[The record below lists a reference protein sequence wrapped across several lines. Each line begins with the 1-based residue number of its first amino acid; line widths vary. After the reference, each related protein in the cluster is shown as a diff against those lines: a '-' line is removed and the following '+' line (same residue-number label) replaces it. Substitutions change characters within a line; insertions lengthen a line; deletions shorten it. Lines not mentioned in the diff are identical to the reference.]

1 MPSVLITGANR
12 GIGLAFA
19 RSFAADGWRVHA
31 CCRNPDGAEDL
42 AALSADMAGADMA
55 GADTAGADTAGAV
68 TLYRLDVTD
77 GPRIAGLSRELA
89 DEAIDVLVNNA
100 GVMGPRT
107 GFGEIDYDGWLPVFE
122 TNTLAPMRMA
132 EGFVE
137 QVAKS
142 GRKLIVNIS
151 SIMGS
156 LGENAGGGAIIY
168 RSSKAALNM
177 VSKGLSVEL
186 AARGITV
193 IVFHPGWVS
202 TDMGG
207 PNAAVTPGESVEGM
221 RAVIEGVTP
230 DDSGRFFNFD
240 GREIQW

>member
-19 RSFAADGWRVHA
+19 HSFAADGWRVHA
-31 CCRNPDGAEDL
+31 CCRDPDGAEDL
-42 AALSADMAGADMA
+42 AALSAEMAR
-55 GADTAGADTAGAV
+55 ADTASADTAGAV
-68 TLYRLDVTD
+68 TLHRLDVTD
-77 GPRIAGLSRELA
+77 GSRIAGLSRELA

-107 GFGEIDYDGWLPVFE
+107 GFGEMDYDGWLPVFE

-177 VSKGLSVEL
+177 VSKSLSAEL
-186 AARGITV
+186 APRGITV

-207 PNAAVTPGESVEGM
+207 PDAAVTPGESVEGM
-221 RAVIEGVTP
+221 RAVIERVTP
-230 DDSGRFFNFD
+230 NDSGRFFNFD
-240 GREIQW
+240 GHEIQW

>member
-19 RSFAADGWRVHA
+19 HSFAADGWRVHA
-31 CCRNPDGAEDL
+31 CCRDPDGAEDL
-42 AALSADMAGADMA
+42 AALSADMAS
-55 GADTAGADTAGAV
+55 ADTAGADTAGAV
-68 TLYRLDVTD
+68 TLHRLDVTD
-77 GPRIAGLSRELA
+77 GSRIAGLSRELA

-107 GFGEIDYDGWLPVFE
+107 GFGEMDYDGWLPVFE

-177 VSKGLSVEL
+177 VSKSLSAEL
-186 AARGITV
+186 APRGITV

-207 PNAAVTPGESVEGM
+207 PDAAVTPGESVEGM
-221 RAVIEGVTP
+221 RAVIERVTP
-230 DDSGRFFNFD
+230 NDSGRFFNFD
-240 GREIQW
+240 GHEIQW

>member
-19 RSFAADGWRVHA
+19 RSFAAAGWRVHA
-31 CCRNPDGAEDL
+31 CCRDPDGAEDL
-42 AALSADMAGADMA
+42 AALI
-55 GADTAGADTAGAV
+55 ADTAGADTAGAV
-68 TLYRLDVTD
+68 TLHRLDVTD
-77 GPRIAGLSRELA
+77 GPMIAGLSRELA

-107 GFGEIDYDGWLPVFE
+107 DFGETDYDGWLPVFE

-137 QVAKS
+137 QLAKS

-156 LGENAGGGAIIY
+156 IGETAGGGAIVY

-177 VSKGLSVEL
+177 VSKSLSVEL
-186 AARGITV
+186 APRGITV
-193 IVFHPGWVS
+193 IAFHPGWVQ

-207 PNAAVTPGESVEGM
+207 AGAAVTPGASVEGM
-221 RAVIEGVTP
+221 RAVIERVTP
-230 DDSGRFFNFD
+230 NDSGHFFNFD
-240 GREIQW
+240 GHEIRW

>member
-1 MPSVLITGANR
+1 MPSALITGANR

-31 CCRNPDGAEDL
+31 CCRDPDGAEDL
-42 AALSADMAGADMA
+42 AALNADLAS
-55 GADTAGADTAGAV
+55 ADTAGADTVGA
-68 TLYRLDVTD
+68 LRLHRLDVTD
-77 GPRIAGLSRELA
+77 GPMIAGLSRELA

-107 GFGEIDYDGWLPVFE
+107 GFGGTDYDGWLSVFAV
-122 TNTLAPMRMA
+122 NTLAPMRMA

-156 LGENAGGGAIIY
+156 LGENAGGGATIY

-177 VSKGLSVEL
+177 VSKSLSVEL
-186 AARGITV
+186 APRGITV

-221 RAVIEGVTP
+221 RAVIERVTP
-230 DDSGRFFNFD
+230 NDSGRFFNFD

>member
-19 RSFAADGWRVHA
+19 RSFAAAGWRVHA
-31 CCRNPDGAEDL
+31 CCRDPDRAEDL
-42 AALSADMAGADMA
+42 AALI
-55 GADTAGADTAGAV
+55 ADTARADKAGAV
-68 TLYRLDVTD
+68 IPHRLDVTD
-77 GPRIAGLSRELA
+77 GPMIAGLSRELA

-107 GFGEIDYDGWLPVFE
+107 DFGETDYDGWLPVFE

-137 QVAKS
+137 QLAKS

-156 LGENAGGGAIIY
+156 IGENAGGGAIVY

-177 VSKGLSVEL
+177 VSKSLSVEL
-186 AARGITV
+186 APRGITV
-193 IVFHPGWVS
+193 IAFHPGWVR

-207 PNAAVTPGESVEGM
+207 AGAAVTPGASVEGM
-221 RAVIEGVTP
+221 CAVIERVTP
-230 DDSGRFFNFD
+230 NDSGRFFNFD
-240 GREIQW
+240 GHEIRW

>member
-31 CCRNPDGAEDL
+31 CCRDPDRAEDL
-42 AALSADMAGADMA
+42 GALIAD
-55 GADTAGADTAGAV
+55 ADTASPDMASVV
-68 TLYRLDVTD
+68 TLHRLDVTD

-122 TNTLAPMRMA
+122 TNTLAPLRMA

-156 LGENAGGGAIIY
+156 IGETAGGGAVVY

-177 VSKGLSVEL
+177 VSKCLSAEL
-186 AARGITV
+186 APRGITV
-193 IVFHPGWVS
+193 IAFHPGWVS

-207 PNAAVTPGESVEGM
+207 PGAAVTPGESVEGM
-221 RAVIEGVTP
+221 RAVIERVTP
-230 DDSGRFFNFD
+230 NDSGRFFNFD
-240 GREIQW
+240 GHEIQW

>member
-19 RSFAADGWRVHA
+19 RSFAAAGWRVHA
-31 CCRNPDGAEDL
+31 CCRDPDGAEDL
-42 AALSADMAGADMA
+42 AALKADTAR
-55 GADTAGADTAGAV
+55 ADTAGANTAGAV
-68 TLYRLDVTD
+68 TLHRLDVTD
-77 GPRIAGLSRELA
+77 GPMIAGLSRELA

-107 GFGEIDYDGWLPVFE
+107 GFGETDYDGWLPVFE

-156 LGENAGGGAIIY
+156 LGENEGGGAIIY

-177 VSKGLSVEL
+177 VSKSLAVEL
-186 AARGITV
+186 APRGITV

-207 PNAAVTPGESVEGM
+207 PGAAVTAGESVEGM
-221 RAVIEGVTP
+221 CAVIERVTP
-230 DDSGRFFNFD
+230 NDNGHFFNFD
-240 GREIQW
+240 GHEIQW

>member
-19 RSFAADGWRVHA
+19 HSFAADGWRVHA
-31 CCRNPDGAEDL
+31 CCRDPDGAEDL
-42 AALSADMAGADMA
+42 AALSVVMAS
-55 GADTAGADTAGAV
+55 ADTAGAV
-68 TLYRLDVTD
+68 MLHRLDVTD
-77 GPRIAGLSRELA
+77 GSRIAGLSRELA

-100 GVMGPRT
+100 GVMGPGT
-107 GFGEIDYDGWLPVFE
+107 GFGEMDYDGWLPVFE

-156 LGENAGGGAIIY
+156 LGENADGGAIIY

-177 VSKGLSVEL
+177 VSKSLSAEL
-186 AARGITV
+186 APRGITV

-207 PNAAVTPGESVEGM
+207 PDAAVTPGESVEGM
-221 RAVIEGVTP
+221 RAVIERVTP
-230 DDSGRFFNFD
+230 NDSGRFFNFD
-240 GREIQW
+240 GHEIQW

>member
-31 CCRNPDGAEDL
+31 CCRDPDRAEDL
-42 AALSADMAGADMA
+42 AALNVDTAGADMA
-55 GADTAGADTAGAV
+55 SAV
-68 TLYRLDVTD
+68 TLHRLDVTD

-107 GFGEIDYDGWLPVFE
+107 GFGEMDYDGWLPVFE

-151 SIMGS
+151 SMMGS

-177 VSKGLSVEL
+177 VSKSLSAEL
-186 AARGITV
+186 APRGITV

-207 PNAAVTPGESVEGM
+207 PDAAVTPGESVEGM
-221 RAVIEGVTP
+221 RAVIERVTP
-230 DDSGRFFNFD
+230 NDNGRFFNFD
-240 GREIQW
+240 GHEIQW

>member
-12 GIGLAFA
+12 GLGLAFA

-31 CCRNPDGAEDL
+31 CCRDPDGAEDL
-42 AALSADMAGADMA
+42 AALNADMASADMAGA
-55 GADTAGADTAGAV
+55 GTAGAV
-68 TLYRLDVTD
+68 TLHRLDVTD
-77 GPRIAGLSRELA
+77 GPRIAGLSREMA

-107 GFGEIDYDGWLPVFE
+107 GFGETDYDGWLPVFE

-132 EGFVE
+132 EAFVE

-151 SIMGS
+151 SMMGS

-177 VSKGLSVEL
+177 VSKSLSVEL
-186 AARGITV
+186 APRGITV
-193 IVFHPGWVS
+193 IVFHPGWVR

-221 RAVIEGVTP
+221 RAVIERVTP
-230 DDSGRFFNFD
+230 NDSGRFFNFD

>member
-19 RSFAADGWRVHA
+19 GSFAADDWRVHA
-31 CCRNPDGAEDL
+31 CCRNPDRAEDL
-42 AALSADMAGADMA
+42 ADLS
-55 GADTAGADTAGAV
+55 AGAV
-68 TLYRLDVTD
+68 TLHRLDVTD
-77 GPRIAGLSRELA
+77 GASIAGLSRELA
-89 DEAIDVLVNNA
+89 DETIDVLVNNA

-156 LGENAGGGAIIY
+156 LGENAGGGAIVY

-177 VSKGLSVEL
+177 VSKSLSVEL

-193 IVFHPGWVS
+193 IVFHPGWVR

-207 PNAAVTPGESVEGM
+207 AGAAVTPGESVEGM
-221 RAVIEGVTP
+221 RAVIERVTP

-240 GREIQW
+240 GQEIQW

>member
-19 RSFAADGWRVHA
+19 GSFAADGWRVHA
-31 CCRNPDGAEDL
+31 CCRDPDRAEDL
-42 AALSADMAGADMA
+42 AALSADADMA
-55 GADTAGADTAGAV
+55 GAV
-68 TLYRLDVTD
+68 MLHRLEVTD

-137 QVAKS
+137 QIAKS
-142 GRKLIVNIS
+142 ERKLIVNIS

-156 LGENAGGGAIIY
+156 IGENEGGGAIVY
-168 RSSKAALNM
+168 RSS
-177 VSKGLSVEL
+177 
-186 AARGITV
+186 
-193 IVFHPGWVS
+193 
-202 TDMGG
+202 
-207 PNAAVTPGESVEGM
+207 
-221 RAVIEGVTP
+221 
-230 DDSGRFFNFD
+230 
-240 GREIQW
+240 

>member
-19 RSFAADGWRVHA
+19 RSFAAAGWRVHA
-31 CCRNPDGAEDL
+31 CCRDPDRAEDL
-42 AALSADMAGADMA
+42 AALIAEMAGADTAGADMAGADMA
-55 GADTAGADTAGAV
+55 GAV
-68 TLYRLDVTD
+68 TLHRLDVTD
-77 GPRIAGLSRELA
+77 GPMIAGLSRELA

-107 GFGEIDYDGWLPVFE
+107 GFGETDYDGWLPVFE

-137 QVAKS
+137 QLGKS

-156 LGENAGGGAIIY
+156 IGENAGGGAIVY

-177 VSKGLSVEL
+177 VSKCLSVEL
-186 AARGITV
+186 APRGITV
-193 IVFHPGWVS
+193 IAFHPGWVR

-207 PNAAVTPGESVEGM
+207 AGAAVTPDASVEGM
-221 RAVIEGVTP
+221 RAVIERVTP
-230 DDSGRFFNFD
+230 NDSGRFFNFD
-240 GREIQW
+240 GHEIRW

>member
-19 RSFAADGWRVHA
+19 HSFAADGWRVHA
-31 CCRNPDGAEDL
+31 CCRDPDGAEDL
-42 AALSADMAGADMA
+42 AALRADMASVVMA
-55 GADTAGADTAGAV
+55 GADTAGAV
-68 TLYRLDVTD
+68 MLHRLDVTD
-77 GPRIAGLSRELA
+77 GSRIAGLSRELA

-100 GVMGPRT
+100 GVMGPGT
-107 GFGEIDYDGWLPVFE
+107 GFGEMDYDGWLPVFE

-156 LGENAGGGAIIY
+156 LGENADGGAIIY

-177 VSKGLSVEL
+177 VSKSLSAEL
-186 AARGITV
+186 APRGITV

-207 PNAAVTPGESVEGM
+207 PDAAVTPGESVEGM
-221 RAVIEGVTP
+221 RAIIERVTP
-230 DDSGRFFNFD
+230 NDSGRFFNFD
-240 GREIQW
+240 GHEIQW

>member
-19 RSFAADGWRVHA
+19 RSFAADGWRVRA
-31 CCRNPDGAEDL
+31 CCRDPDRAEDL
-42 AALSADMAGADMA
+42 AALSADR
-55 GADTAGADTAGAV
+55 AGAV
-68 TLYRLDVTD
+68 TLHRLDVTD
-77 GPRIAGLSRELA
+77 GPGIASLSRELA
-89 DEAIDVLVNNA
+89 DKAIDVLVNNA

-107 GFGEIDYDGWLPVFE
+107 GFGEMDYDGWLPVFE

-156 LGENAGGGAIIY
+156 IAENTGGGAIIY

-177 VSKGLSVEL
+177 VAKSLSVEL
-186 AARGITV
+186 APRGITV
-193 IVFHPGWVS
+193 IVFHPGWVG

-207 PNAAVTPGESVEGM
+207 PDAAVTPGESVEGM
-221 RAVIEGVTP
+221 RTVIARVTP
-230 DDSGRFFNFD
+230 NDSGRFFKFD
-240 GREIQW
+240 GHEIQW

>member
-1 MPSVLITGANR
+1 MPCVLITGANR

-31 CCRNPDGAEDL
+31 CCRGPDGAEDL
-42 AALSADMAGADMA
+42 AALSANMASADMASA
-55 GADTAGADTAGAV
+55 GADTAGTV
-68 TLYRLDVTD
+68 TLHRLDVTD

-89 DEAIDVLVNNA
+89 EEAIDVLLNNA

-122 TNTLAPMRMA
+122 INTLAPMRMA

-137 QVAKS
+137 QVARS

-156 LGENAGGGAIIY
+156 IGENAGGGAIVY

-177 VSKGLSVEL
+177 VSKSLSVEL
-186 AARGITV
+186 APRGITV
-193 IVFHPGWVS
+193 IAFHPGWVR

-207 PNAAVTPGESVEGM
+207 PNAAVTAGESVEGM
-221 RAVIEGVTP
+221 CAVIERVTP
-230 DDSGRFFNFD
+230 NDSGRFFNFD

>member
-19 RSFAADGWRVHA
+19 GSFAADDWRVHA
-31 CCRNPDGAEDL
+31 CCRNPDRAEDL
-42 AALSADMAGADMA
+42 ADLS
-55 GADTAGADTAGAV
+55 AGAV
-68 TLYRLDVTD
+68 TLHRLDVTD
-77 GPRIAGLSRELA
+77 GASIAGPSRELA
-89 DEAIDVLVNNA
+89 DETIDVLVNNA

-156 LGENAGGGAIIY
+156 LGENAGGGAIVY

-177 VSKGLSVEL
+177 VSKSLSVEL

-193 IVFHPGWVS
+193 IVFHPGWVR

-207 PNAAVTPGESVEGM
+207 AGAAVTPGESVEGM
-221 RAVIEGVTP
+221 RAVIERVTP

-240 GREIQW
+240 GQEIQW

>member
-1 MPSVLITGANR
+1 MPCVLITGANR

-31 CCRNPDGAEDL
+31 CCRDPDGAEDL
-42 AALSADMAGADMA
+42 AALSANMASADMASA
-55 GADTAGADTAGAV
+55 GADTAGTV
-68 TLYRLDVTD
+68 TLHRLDVTD

-89 DEAIDVLVNNA
+89 EEAIDVLLNNA

-122 TNTLAPMRMA
+122 INTLAPMRMA

-137 QVAKS
+137 QVARS

-156 LGENAGGGAIIY
+156 IGENAGGGAIVY

-177 VSKGLSVEL
+177 ISKSLSVEL
-186 AARGITV
+186 APRGITV
-193 IVFHPGWVS
+193 IAFHPGWVS
-202 TDMGG
+202 TEMGG
-207 PNAAVTPGESVEGM
+207 AGAAVTAGESVEGM
-221 RAVIEGVTP
+221 CAVIERVTP
-230 DDSGRFFNFD
+230 NDSGRFFNFD
-240 GREIQW
+240 GREIRW

>member
-1 MPSVLITGANR
+1 MPSVLITGTNR

-31 CCRNPDGAEDL
+31 CCRDPDRAEDL
-42 AALSADMAGADMA
+42 AALSAD
-55 GADTAGADTAGAV
+55 TAGAGAAGASAGAGAV
-68 TLYRLDVTD
+68 TLHHLDVTD

-132 EGFVE
+132 ESFVE
-137 QVAKS
+137 QVAES

-156 LGENAGGGAIIY
+156 LGENAGGGAIVY

-177 VSKGLSVEL
+177 VSKSLSVAL
-186 AARGITV
+186 APRGITV

-221 RAVIEGVTP
+221 RTVIERVTP
-230 DDSGRFFNFD
+230 NDSGRFFNFD

>member
-19 RSFAADGWRVHA
+19 GSFAADDWRVHA
-31 CCRNPDGAEDL
+31 CCRNPDRAEDL
-42 AALSADMAGADMA
+42 ADLS
-55 GADTAGADTAGAV
+55 AGAV
-68 TLYRLDVTD
+68 TLHRLDVTD
-77 GPRIAGLSRELA
+77 GASIAGLSRELA

-156 LGENAGGGAIIY
+156 LGENAGGGAIVY

-177 VSKGLSVEL
+177 VSKSLSVEL

-193 IVFHPGWVS
+193 IVFHPGWVR

-207 PNAAVTPGESVEGM
+207 AGAAVTPGESVEGM
-221 RAVIEGVTP
+221 RAVIERVTP

-240 GREIQW
+240 GQVIQW

>member
-19 RSFAADGWRVHA
+19 RSFAAAGWRVHA
-31 CCRNPDGAEDL
+31 CCRDPDGAEDL
-42 AALSADMAGADMA
+42 AALI
-55 GADTAGADTAGAV
+55 ADTAGADTAGAV
-68 TLYRLDVTD
+68 TLHRLDVTD
-77 GPRIAGLSRELA
+77 GPMIAGLSRELA

-107 GFGEIDYDGWLPVFE
+107 DFGETDYDGWLPVFE

-137 QVAKS
+137 QLAKS

-156 LGENAGGGAIIY
+156 IGENAGGGAIVY

-177 VSKGLSVEL
+177 VSKSLSVEL
-186 AARGITV
+186 APRGITV
-193 IVFHPGWVS
+193 IAFHPGWVQ

-207 PNAAVTPGESVEGM
+207 PNAAVTPGASVEGM
-221 RAVIEGVTP
+221 CAVIERITP
-230 DDSGRFFNFD
+230 NDSGRFFNFD
-240 GREIQW
+240 GHEIRW

>member
-19 RSFAADGWRVHA
+19 HSFAADGWRVHA
-31 CCRNPDGAEDL
+31 CCRDPDGAEDL
-42 AALSADMAGADMA
+42 AALSVVMAS
-55 GADTAGADTAGAV
+55 ADTAGAV
-68 TLYRLDVTD
+68 MLHRLDVTD
-77 GPRIAGLSRELA
+77 GSRIAGLSRELA
-89 DEAIDVLVNNA
+89 GEAIDVLVNNA
-100 GVMGPRT
+100 GVMGPGT
-107 GFGEIDYDGWLPVFE
+107 GFGEMDYDGWLPVFE

-156 LGENAGGGAIIY
+156 LGENADGGAIIY

-177 VSKGLSVEL
+177 VSKSLSAEL
-186 AARGITV
+186 APRGITV

-207 PNAAVTPGESVEGM
+207 PDAAVTPGESVEGM
-221 RAVIEGVTP
+221 RAVIERVTP
-230 DDSGRFFNFD
+230 NDSGRFFNFD
-240 GREIQW
+240 GHEIQW

>member
-19 RSFAADGWRVHA
+19 HSFAADGWRVHA
-31 CCRNPDGAEDL
+31 CCRDPDGAEDL
-42 AALSADMAGADMA
+42 AALSVVMAS
-55 GADTAGADTAGAV
+55 ADTAGAV
-68 TLYRLDVTD
+68 MLHRLDVTD
-77 GPRIAGLSRELA
+77 GSRIAGLSRELA
-89 DEAIDVLVNNA
+89 GEAIDVLVNNA
-100 GVMGPRT
+100 GVMGPGT
-107 GFGEIDYDGWLPVFE
+107 GFGEMDYDGWLPVFE

-177 VSKGLSVEL
+177 VSKSLSAEL
-186 AARGITV
+186 APRGITV

-207 PNAAVTPGESVEGM
+207 PDAAVTPGESVEGM
-221 RAVIEGVTP
+221 RAVIERVTP
-230 DDSGRFFNFD
+230 NDSGRFFNFD
-240 GREIQW
+240 GHEIQW

>member
-31 CCRNPDGAEDL
+31 CCRDPDGAEDL
-42 AALSADMAGADMA
+42 AALSVVMAS
-55 GADTAGADTAGAV
+55 ADTAGAV
-68 TLYRLDVTD
+68 MLHRLDVTD
-77 GPRIAGLSRELA
+77 GSRIAGLSRELA
-89 DEAIDVLVNNA
+89 GEAIDVLVNNA
-100 GVMGPRT
+100 GVMGPGT
-107 GFGEIDYDGWLPVFE
+107 GFGEMDYDGWLPVFE

-142 GRKLIVNIS
+142 GRMLIVNIS
-151 SIMGS
+151 SMMGS

-177 VSKGLSVEL
+177 VSKSLSAEL
-186 AARGITV
+186 APRGITV

-207 PNAAVTPGESVEGM
+207 PDAAVTPGESVEGM
-221 RAVIEGVTP
+221 RAVIERVTP
-230 DDSGRFFNFD
+230 NDSGRFFNFD